1 MQRMLTQIPRR
12 VFSFQGMLAGILL
25 VLSVLT
31 VRGRFNDPDLWWNLK
46 TGEVIWTTHTV
57 PVTDLFSYTTNHH
70 AWIPHEWLAQLVLY
84 GAYKAGGYTG
94 LMLLLLGLTWALLA
108 IGYWLCSIYSGN
120 SKVAFVG
127 ALILWMFS
135 TVGLSLRA
143 QLIGYIFFVVEL
155 LLIELGRTR
164 CARWFYWLP
173 VLFAF
178 WVNCHASF
186 IFGLAIAV
194 LLLCAS
200 FIDIEAGALLPRRWE
215 PGARQKLA
223 LMLVLSGAA
232 LFLNPVGIKLI
243 LYPVD
248 TMLHMPILVGNV
260 AEYAPL
266 NMTEAR
272 GIALLAILLCSFML
286 LATRRATMYWEELA
300 FLMIATWMAVSHMRM
315 LFVFGILAAPI
326 LSRQLAPLWEAYD
339 AKSDRMSL
347 NAAFMALA
355 LVVTWFA
362 FPGKADIEQQIED
375 GSPVKALAFARA
387 NHLKGPMLNDHVY
400 GGYLMW
406 AAPEYPVFIDG
417 RTDVFEWT
425 GVLAEFGNWATM
437 REDPNILLNKY
448 GVAFCLLNRQSPMA
462 QVLPLLPDW
471 KTVYTDANAVIVERV
486 SAQTAGK

>member
-1 MQRMLTQIPRR
+1 MQPMRTQLLRR
-12 VFSFQGMLAGILL
+12 VFSFPGMLASILL
-25 VLSVLT
+25 VLAVLT
-31 VRGRFNDPDLWWNLK
+31 VRERFDDPDLWWNLK
-46 TGEVIWTTHTV
+46 TGEVIWTTHSI

-70 AWIPHEWLAQLVLY
+70 EWIPHEWLGLY
-84 GAYKAGGYTG
+84 GAYKAGGYSG
-94 LMLLLLGLTWALLA
+94 LMLLLLALTTILLVV
-108 IGYWLCSIYSGN
+108 GYGLCSLYSGN
-120 SKVAFVG
+120 SKVAFMG

-164 CARWFYWLP
+164 NPRWFYWLP
-173 VLFAF
+173 VLFVV

-186 IFGLAIAV
+186 ILGLVIAV
-194 LLLCAS
+194 VLLGAS
-200 FIDIEAGALLPRRWE
+200 FINIEAGALLPRRWE
-215 PGARQKLA
+215 AGSRSKLA
-223 LMLVLSGAA
+223 LALVLSGAA
-232 LFLNPVGIKLI
+232 LFVNPVGIKLI

-248 TMLHMPILVGNV
+248 TMLHMPVLVGNV

-272 GIALLAILLCSFML
+272 GVALLAILLCSFLL
-286 LATRRATMYWEELA
+286 LAIGKSTLYWEELA
-300 FLMIATWMAVSHMRM
+300 LLAIGTWMAVSHMRM
-315 LFVFGILAAPI
+315 LFVFGILAAPV
-326 LSRQLAPLWEAYD
+326 LSRQLSKLWEGYD
-339 AKSDRMSL
+339 AANDRPGL

-355 LVVTWFA
+355 IVVAYLA
-362 FPGKADIEQQIED
+362 FPGKANLEQQVEE
-375 GSPVKALAFARA
+375 GSPVKALEFARA

-425 GVLAEFGNWATM
+425 GVLSEFGNWATM
-437 REDPNILLNKY
+437 RTDPNVMLKKY
-448 GVAFCLLNRQSPMA
+448 GVGFCLLTRQSPMA

-471 KTVYTDANAVIVERV
+471 KTVYADSNAVIVERV
-486 SAQTAGK
+486 SAQTQP